1 MPTYYQVQTQIFIY
15 GVEYCDFV
23 VWTTR
28 DLFVQQILPDQEFSE
43 NALCF
48 L

>member
-1 MPTYYQVQTQIFIY
+1 MPTYYQAHSQILFIC

-28 DLFVQQILPDQEFSE
+28 DLFVQQILPDQEFS
-43 NALCF
+43 
-48 L
+48 